1 METKDQPDTTPTP
14 QPGQSQIPLY
24 LGLLGS
30 AFMLL
35 GQTFGVLYMWRGPAR
50 IGFALLFTALILGTA
65 KGRNLGYF
73 AVAILWAALVV
84 SFAL

>member
-1 METKDQPDTTPTP
+1 MEPKDQQENAPAP
-14 QPGQSQIPLY
+14 QPRPSQISLY

-50 IGFALLFTALILGTA
+50 IGFALLFTVLILISA
-65 KGRNLGYF
+65 KGRKVGYF
-73 AVAILWAALVV
+73 SVAILWAALAA
-84 SFAL
+84 SFLL